1 MGSANRV
8 EMLAPHCCIRKTIR
22 SGHQFGA
29 PIRLCGGIAHRP
41 GLPAVHRRGHSNLP
55 SSAWESRKEP

>member
-8 EMLAPHCCIRKTIR
+8 EMLAPHCCIRKTVR

-29 PIRLCGGIAHRP
+29 PIRDCAGYCPPA

-55 SSAWESRKEP
+55 SSPEESRKEP

>member
-8 EMLAPHCCIRKTIR
+8 EMLAPHCCIRKTVR

-29 PIRLCGGIAHRP
+29 PIGTARGIAHRQ
-41 GLPAVHRRGHSNLP
+41 GLPAVHRTGHSNLP
-55 SSAWESRKEP
+55 SSPEESRKEP